1 MIMRSIIP
9 FLILC
14 ELFWLGS
21 TAVAQP
27 FRDEIGR
34 FAKQDSL
41 AMPAP
46 GQVLF
51 VGSSSF
57 RLWTDVQAYFP
68 GTPIL
73 NRGFGGSTL
82 EDMIYYEKKIITPYK
97 PRKIVIYCGENDLA
111 SSDTVTAKH
120 VLARFEKLFAMIR
133 SDYPQTPVIY
143 VSIKP
148 SPSRQRLIAKVAES
162 NELIRQFLR
171 TKPRTRFVD
180 VYHKMLDKNGNPR
193 KELFIE
199 DQLHMNR
206 AGYLIWQKALKP
218 LLKK

>member
-1 MIMRSIIP
+1 MSKTLP
-9 FLILC
+9 LLFFCCLC
-14 ELFWLGS
+14 SLAN
-21 TAVAQP
+21 TAFAQP
-27 FRDEIGR
+27 FRDEIR
-34 FAKQDSL
+34 LFEKQDSV

-51 VGSSSF
+51 IGSSSF
-57 RLWTDVQAYFP
+57 RLWADVQSYFP

-97 PRKIVIYCGENDLA
+97 PGKIVIYCGENDLA
-111 SSDTVTAKH
+111 YSDTVTAKH
-120 VLARFEKLFAMIR
+120 VLARFQKLFNMIR

-148 SPSRQRLIAKVAES
+148 SPSRQRLIDKVAAS
-162 NELIRQFLR
+162 NELIRKFLR
-171 TKPRTRFVD
+171 TQPRTRFVD
-180 VYHKMLDKNGNPR
+180 IYHKMLDKNGNPR
-193 KELFIE
+193 KELFLE
-199 DQLHMNR
+199 DMLHMNR
-206 AGYLIWQKALKP
+206 EGYLIWQKALKP

>member
-1 MIMRSIIP
+1 MSKTLP
-9 FLILC
+9 LLFFCCLC
-14 ELFWLGS
+14 SLANRAF
-21 TAVAQP
+21 AQP
-27 FRDEIGR
+27 YRVEIR
-34 FAKQDSL
+34 LFEKQDSL
-41 AMPAP
+41 SMPAP

-57 RLWTDVQAYFP
+57 RLWTDVQSDFP

-111 SSDTVTAKH
+111 YSDTVTAKH

-162 NELIRQFLR
+162 NELIRKFLR
-171 TKPRTRFVD
+171 TQPRTRFVD
-180 VYHKMLDKNGNPR
+180 IYHKMLDKNGNPR
-193 KELFIE
+193 KELFLE
-199 DQLHMNR
+199 DMLHMNR
-206 AGYLIWQKALKP
+206 EGYRIWQKALKP